1 VEIAAPKLVLSP
13 VLRFIQSLDIVTS
26 HSPAP
31 QRLQLGQFRPQLHQ
45 LVTSLL
51 AVVVEALPDMQVAA
65 VAAELL
71 LAHWLFQAVRL

>member
-13 VLRFIQSLDIVTS
+13 VLRFIQSLDIAMS

-31 QRLQLGQFRPQLHQ
+31 QRLHLGLFHLQLHQ

-51 AVVVEALPDMQVAA
+51 LVAVVVLPDMQVVA

-71 LAHWLFQAVRL
+71 LAPWLFQAVRL